1 MAATNFFGGSFFD
14 GGFFGIGLA
23 EVGIGLAIEPPPKL
37 IDFIIQPGI
46 ALNFPG
52 FNPRI
57 AYQHDKAEQM
67 EMFGIY
73 SSWRVAA

>member
-1 MAATNFFGGSFFD
+1 MAATNFFGGSFFGD
-14 GGFFGIGLA
+14 GFFGIGLA
-23 EVGIGLAIEPPPKL
+23 EVGIGLSPPPKV

-46 ALNFPG
+46 ALSFPG

-57 AYQHDKAEQM
+57 AYQHDKAEQR

-73 SSWRVAA
+73 SSWRAAA